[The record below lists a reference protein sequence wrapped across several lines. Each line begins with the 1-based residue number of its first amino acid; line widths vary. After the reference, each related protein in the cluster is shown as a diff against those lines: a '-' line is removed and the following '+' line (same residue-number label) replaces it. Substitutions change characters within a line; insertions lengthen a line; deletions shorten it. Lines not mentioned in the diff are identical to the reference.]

1 MYRPGNELL
10 NHILDCD
17 KCPREGSI
25 VNPNKDE
32 YCDVGY
38 ALLLDLMRYNKK
50 VKHTLDTIDMMKIY
64 KK

>member
-1 MYRPGNELL
+1 MCNPANEILK
-10 NHILDCD
+10 HILDCD

-25 VNPNKDE
+25 VNPNKDK

-38 ALLLDLMRYNKK
+38 DLLLKYISYNEK
-50 VKHTLDTIDMMKIY
+50 VKHVLNTIDLLETY